1 MSAPEC
7 LRGSPIS
14 DANGFVDVNK
24 TTMQHKK
31 YSNIFGIG
39 DCTNSPNGKTAAAVA
54 GQSGVLKTNLF
65 ALLDGKPMTGQV
77 RVLLSSVQLYV
88 VTIFRNN
95 LEAKSLHGIKPQQPA
110 DAILN
115 PDSKST
121 GYRYKIAS

>member
-14 DANGFVDVNK
+14 DDNGYVDVNK
-24 TTMQHKK
+24 LTMQHKK

-65 ALLDGKPMTGQV
+65 ALIDGKPMTGQV
-77 RVLLSSVQLYV
+77 RV
-88 VTIFRNN
+88 
-95 LEAKSLHGIKPQQPA
+95 
-110 DAILN
+110 
-115 PDSKST
+115 
-121 GYRYKIAS
+121 